1 MKMRYYGIATLMIV
15 AAAAA
20 FAWLLPDMPP
30 RVPVHWNAHGDADRF
45 GSPWELLLVGPGAM
59 AAIAILFSVLPWLS
73 PRRFQV
79 EAFERTYLA
88 VMLMIVALVGYVF
101 AVMVWAALHGP
112 VGVLP
117 AAGAKN
123 VPVRRVAPEE
133 TIEAARAL
141 WREGAH
147 EAAVTTLREAMAGAQ
162 SPGNGAAASQLAR
175 ELARFEIADNHVQ
188 AALDLLKGHEAAL
201 HADAEAWALRGNAE
215 QRLALHSDA
224 ADSYQMAL
232 RLRPGQGKWMLGAAI
247 SLAAQGHRGEAQA
260 WVDQAQARGAVTPA
274 IATYLRQLGLD
285 TH

>member
-117 AAGAKN
+117 AVVGGLCVFHVFIGNVMGRMRRNFFLGIRTPWTLASERVWYATHRLGAK
-123 VPVRRVAPEE
+123 VFVA
-133 TIEAARAL
+133 TGVIGFAL
-141 WREGAH
+141 FAGGLAPI
-147 EAAVTTLREAMAGAQ
+147 AVLALLV
-162 SPGNGAAASQLAR
+162 AAAGIPILYSLVAYKRLER
-175 ELARFEIADNHVQ
+175 E
-188 AALDLLKGHEAAL
+188 
-201 HADAEAWALRGNAE
+201 
-215 QRLALHSDA
+215 
-224 ADSYQMAL
+224 
-232 RLRPGQGKWMLGAAI
+232 
-247 SLAAQGHRGEAQA
+247 
-260 WVDQAQARGAVTPA
+260 
-274 IATYLRQLGLD
+274 
-285 TH
+285 